1 MVSNNFILGLIGTYF
16 IITCISIYEKNY
28 SRMMYFIGAIIL
40 SIGLLMK

>member
-1 MVSNNFILGLIGTYF
+1 MVSNNFILGLIGTYLV
-16 IITCISIYEKNY
+16 IACVSVYEKNY